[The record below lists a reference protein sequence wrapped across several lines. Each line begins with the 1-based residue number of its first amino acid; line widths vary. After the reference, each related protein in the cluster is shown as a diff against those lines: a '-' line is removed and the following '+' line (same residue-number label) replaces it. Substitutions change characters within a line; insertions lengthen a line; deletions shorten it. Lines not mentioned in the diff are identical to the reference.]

1 MQAYD
6 HRARARAALRGN
18 WPTAALVTFLAAIIS
33 AAGGGPS
40 IEIKL
45 NNDRPL
51 QITVPEE
58 VSRFFLEVLGVAL
71 PVVLM
76 ISMLLLLIRVVMGG
90 VMELGKARY
99 HLNLMDGA
107 EAQVADLFTGFPKF
121 LPALVMSLIRD
132 ILIFLGMCLLIVPG
146 VQLMYGFA
154 MAPYILAEDPDCT
167 GWEALQRSHDL
178 MRGHRLELFWL
189 ELTFIGW
196 HILSAFTFGIGE
208 LFLTPYVESA
218 RTSFYRELT
227 SISRPTVEF

>member
-6 HRARARAALRGN
+6 HRARARAALAGN
-18 WPTAALVTFLAAIIS
+18 WPTAALVTFLAGLIS

-40 IEIKL
+40 IEFKL
-45 NNDRPL
+45 NSDKPL

-76 ISMLLLLIRVVMGG
+76 ISMVLLLVRLVMGG
-90 VMELGKARY
+90 VMDMGKARY

-121 LPALVMSLIRD
+121 LQAMVMSLTRD
-132 ILIFLGMCLLIVPG
+132 ILIFLGLCLLIVPG
-146 VQLMYGFA
+146 VLLMYGFA
-154 MAPYILAEDPDCT
+154 MAPYILTEESDCT
-167 GWEALQRSHDL
+167 GWEALQRSYDL
-178 MRGHRLELFWL
+178 MRGHRMELFWL

-196 HILSAFTFGIGE
+196 HILAAFTFGIGQ
-208 LFLTPYVESA
+208 LFLTPYIDSA
-218 RTSFYRELT
+218 RASFYREMT
-227 SISRPTVEF
+227 KGGRPKLEF

>member
-18 WPTAALVTFLAAIIS
+18 WPTAALVTFLAALIS

-45 NNDRPL
+45 NSDRPL
-51 QITVPEE
+51 QVTVPEE

-76 ISMLLLLIRVVMGG
+76 ISMGLLLIRLVMGG

-121 LPALVMSLIRD
+121 LQALVMSLTRD
-132 ILIFLGMCLLIVPG
+132 FLVFLGLCLLIVPG
-146 VQLMYGFA
+146 VLLLYGFA
-154 MAPYILAEDPDCT
+154 MAPYILTEEPDCT
-167 GWEALQRSHDL
+167 GWEALQRSYDL

-196 HILSAFTFGIGE
+196 HILAAFTFGIGQ

-218 RTSFYRELT
+218 RASFYRELT

>member
-45 NNDRPL
+45 NSDRPL

-76 ISMLLLLIRVVMGG
+76 ISMGLLLIRVVMGG
-90 VMELGKARY
+90 VVELGKARY

-121 LPALVMSLIRD
+121 LQALVMSLTRD
-132 ILIFLGMCLLIVPG
+132 ILILLGMCLLIVPG
-146 VQLMYGFA
+146 VLLLYGFA
-154 MAPYILAEDPDCT
+154 MAPYIMAEDPDCT
-167 GWEALQRSHDL
+167 GWEALQRSYDL

-227 SISRPTVEF
+227 SVSRPTVEF

>member
-6 HRARARAALRGN
+6 HRARARAALQGN
-18 WPTAALVTFLAAIIS
+18 WPTAALVTFLAALIS

-45 NNDRPL
+45 NSDRPL
-51 QITVPEE
+51 QVTVPEE

-76 ISMLLLLIRVVMGG
+76 ISMGLLLIRLVMGG

-121 LPALVMSLIRD
+121 LQALVMSLTRD
-132 ILIFLGMCLLIVPG
+132 FLVFLGLCLLIVPG
-146 VQLMYGFA
+146 VLLVYGFA
-154 MAPYILAEDPDCT
+154 MAPYILTEEPDCT
-167 GWEALQRSHDL
+167 GWEALQRSYDL

-196 HILSAFTFGIGE
+196 HILAAFTFGIGQ

-218 RTSFYRELT
+218 RASFYRELT